1 MNKEAEE
8 LRISTVE
15 EDVCKM
21 KEDIKVIRENH
32 LAHMQVSLISIAAD
46 MEWVKKFL
54 WLLIPAI
61 IIANLIK

>member
-15 EDVCKM
+15 EDVRET
-21 KEDIKVIRENH
+21 KEAIKVIRENH
-32 LAHMQVSLISIAAD
+32 LAHMQASLISIAAD

-54 WLLIPAI
+54 WLLIPEI